1 MDMALRLTIMFIL
14 SMVVFLGACGK
25 DSIETNLSE
34 PMVDFEFTSQD
45 EKMIS
50 LDTLNGEWW
59 IANFMYTNCE
69 AVCPV
74 TTARLVDIQEELAED
89 DLKPEIIS
97 FSIDP
102 STDTPDVLND
112 YAEQYGADLDS
123 WNFLTGYEFEI
134 IQKIAKDTFN
144 SVLERGAEGLH
155 SHGVDFYLINPE
167 GVIVKKY
174 NAMNEEE
181 LKKLVN
187 DLQAV
192 L

>member
-123 WNFLTGYEFEI
+123 WNF
-134 IQKIAKDTFN
+134 
-144 SVLERGAEGLH
+144 
-155 SHGVDFYLINPE
+155 
-167 GVIVKKY
+167 
-174 NAMNEEE
+174 
-181 LKKLVN
+181 
-187 DLQAV
+187 
-192 L
+192 